1 MGHVRKNN
9 SHGGGRQGIFF
20 RKEESSFCEQKEAK
34 KLHWTDDGN
43 ASFPW
48 MRVGGDPEERGLSG
62 WQMKK
67 VFWFFFSKKNVL
79 SSRLPLPAPRGR
91 LPAG

>member
-34 KLHWTDDGN
+34 KLH
-43 ASFPW
+43 
-48 MRVGGDPEERGLSG
+48 
-62 WQMKK
+62 
-67 VFWFFFSKKNVL
+67 
-79 SSRLPLPAPRGR
+79 
-91 LPAG
+91 